1 MRTRSTTTIA
11 ALAAVVALL
20 IGLPF
25 LSVSIL
31 GSNGDGNP
39 SSGASP
45 TTEPRTSDS
54 RSDQAT
60 RPEDLPHGADPKIPY
75 ANGQRVITPTG
86 TLQLPSPVVAL
97 EVNDNYGV
105 AVTADASVW
114 GLSLRAASTSK
125 LGEGVVG
132 APALH
137 SGIAA
142 WVERNAGG
150 ESVVL
155 TSLEIPN
162 NVERTE
168 PPDGLT
174 ATFTIDI
181 DQFTDV
187 YIGNSQS
194 TWLWNPSGDVG
205 FQAIRGT
212 EGALV
217 ALNSDGIILQEPGGV
232 VTWGYVDSSGQYH
245 QSDSASAKSPR
256 FFSRG
261 VVAIEDDGR
270 LVQLSSTTETTSDE
284 DGVTR
289 LVTTVGDRQLAF
301 ELDSSWTI
309 NSIVGETAT
318 NFLADVTADD
328 GGRAWVRCQLG
339 QVECEFVVALDPAS
353 VTPGA

>member
-31 GSNGDGNP
+31 GSNGDGSP

-60 RPEDLPHGADPKIPY
+60 RPEDLPHGADPKVAY
-75 ANGQRVITPTG
+75 ANGRRVITSAG

-97 EVNDNYGV
+97 DVNDYYGV
-105 AVTADASVW
+105 AVTADSSVW

-125 LGEGVVG
+125 LGEGAVG
-132 APALH
+132 APALN

-150 ESVVL
+150 DSVVL
-155 TSLEIPN
+155 TSLENPN
-162 NVERTE
+162 NLERTE
-168 PPDGLT
+168 PPEGLT

-212 EGALV
+212 EGSLV
-217 ALNSDGIILQEPGGV
+217 AVNSDGIILQEPRGV
-232 VTWGYVDSSGQYH
+232 LTWGYVDSSGQYH
-245 QSDSASAKSPR
+245 QSDSASAKSLR
-256 FFSRG
+256 FSSRG

-289 LVTTVGDRQLAF
+289 LVTTVGDRRLAF
-301 ELDSSWTI
+301 DLDSSWTI
-309 NSIVGETAT
+309 NSIVGETGT

-328 GGRAWVRCQLG
+328 GGRAWVRCQLEK
-339 QVECEFVVALDPAS
+339 VECEFVVALDPAS
-353 VTPGA
+353 VTPGT